1 MTNYSDITR
10 KTWVETLFK
19 ILQDMVKKAKNQYND
34 LTITSELSD
43 IESTL
48 DTLKEN
54 FIKED
59 SLILDKIDDVTL
71 MSYIARISE
80 LDDDRPDAG

>member
-1 MTNYSDITR
+1 MTNSSDMTR
-10 KTWVETLFK
+10 KTWVETLFE
-19 ILQDMVKKAKNQYND
+19 ILQDMVKKAKNKYSD
-34 LTITSELSD
+34 RTITSELSD

-48 DTLKEN
+48 DTLKEK
-54 FIKED
+54 FIKKD